1 MLARLVRS
9 PVTAISGGFLL
20 FLLIIAVSAP
30 LLAPHD
36 PYAQDLT
43 KRFLQP
49 FGFPQHDPNH
59 LLGTDGFGRDY
70 LSRLIYGTR
79 ISLLIGFAVMLIAGT
94 IGTVIGLCAGYF
106 GGRVDQVLMFV
117 VNTRLSMPVFL
128 AAMAIVVVFGAS
140 LPATIITLGLF
151 LWDRFAIVVRSA
163 TQQLAT
169 LDFVLAA
176 QTMGFST
183 ARILLSE
190 ILPNLANIIIVI
202 ATIEM
207 GYAILLEA
215 SLSFLGF
222 GVQEPTA
229 SWGLMLAQA
238 RDQLIFEP
246 WLIYIPGAALLMLV
260 LAINLFGDGIRDLL
274 GVKGKL

>member
-1 MLARLVRS
+1 
-9 PVTAISGGFLL
+9 
-20 FLLIIAVSAP
+20 
-30 LLAPHD
+30 
-36 PYAQDLT
+36 
-43 KRFLQP
+43 
-49 FGFPQHDPNH
+49 
-59 LLGTDGFGRDY
+59 
-70 LSRLIYGTR
+70 
-79 ISLLIGFAVMLIAGT
+79 LIGFAVMLIAGT

>member
-1 MLARLVRS
+1 M
-9 PVTAISGGFLL
+9 
-20 FLLIIAVSAP
+20 
-30 LLAPHD
+30 
-36 PYAQDLT
+36 
-43 KRFLQP
+43 
-49 FGFPQHDPNH
+49 
-59 LLGTDGFGRDY
+59 
-70 LSRLIYGTR
+70 
-79 ISLLIGFAVMLIAGT
+79 IGFAVMLIAGT